1 MTTAGRFAGW
11 RARTVKAAVSGALA
25 LLAGACSSASSGNT
39 NYSQFYQVLRQ
50 SFAASMGRVRV
61 TREQAGAI
69 PYATMGYRLDGGN
82 QALLVLGTD
91 SSGELLWTSAAR
103 VVIVTRGGRIV
114 RTIGLGHDRA
124 AQTARDAT
132 PLPPPAAAIRG
143 SFATTRLEDFPELGF
158 YGVQVSC
165 RARMTGRQTI
175 KILGQA
181 IATIRVDETCSSRK
195 PDWSFTDT
203 FWVDADNGLVWRS
216 LQHVH
221 PNGDAVETEILR
233 PPA

>member
-1 MTTAGRFAGW
+1 MIAARRFAGW
-11 RARTVKAAVSGALA
+11 RARTVKVAVSGALA

-91 SSGELLWTSAAR
+91 SGGELLWTSAAR
-103 VVIVTRGGRIV
+103 VVIVTRDGRIV

-124 AQTARDAT
+124 AQTARDT
-132 PLPPPAAAIRG
+132 TRPPSPAAAIRG
-143 SFATTRLEDFPELGF
+143 SFTTTRLEDFPELGF

-165 RARMTGRQTI
+165 RARMAGRQTI

-181 IATIRVDETCSSRK
+181 IATMRVDETCGSRK

>member
-1 MTTAGRFAGW
+1 MIAAGRFAGW
-11 RARTVKAAVSGALA
+11 RAQTVKAAVGGALA
-25 LLAGACSSASSGNT
+25 LLVGACSSASSGNT

-50 SFAASMGRVRV
+50 SFAASIGRVRI

-82 QALLVLGTD
+82 QALLILGTD
-91 SSGELLWTSAAR
+91 SGGELLWTSAAR
-103 VVIVTRGGRIV
+103 VVIVTRDGRIV
-114 RTIGLGHDRA
+114 RTVGLGHDRA

-132 PLPPPAAAIRG
+132 RPPSPAAAIRG
-143 SFATTRLEDFPELGF
+143 SFATTRLEDIPELGF
-158 YGVQVSC
+158 YGVLVSC
-165 RARMTGRQTI
+165 RARMMGRQTI

-195 PDWSFTDT
+195 PGWSFTDT

-216 LQHVH
+216 LRHVH

-233 PPA
+233 PTA